1 MINSNE
7 LMIGCWVNNLGDNEY
22 IRTIFTNS
30 VHTNKET
37 YVDCEKLE
45 GIPITPEILMECGFE
60 NPGSQFEYLFK
71 YIMFTNTITPTK
83 MTYFT
88 DKKFIEISRSGIK
101 TLEME
106 IKYVHQL
113 QILFLSLTQTHL
125 KIEL

>member
-45 GIPITPEILMECGFE
+45 VITASLM
-60 NPGSQFEYLFK
+60 
-71 YIMFTNTITPTK
+71 II
-83 MTYFT
+83 
-88 DKKFIEISRSGIK
+88 
-101 TLEME
+101 
-106 IKYVHQL
+106 
-113 QILFLSLTQTHL
+113 LSLSYSS
-125 KIEL
+125 